1 MQSVGSGARLT
12 RGELLKL
19 GLLGGAGLVVPL
31 SHAAATRALALD
43 RLPASRIPAPFQV
56 PLAIPPVA
64 RPVRRDA
71 GNDYYEMTMKRAFL
85 PILPGFPRTEIFG
98 YDGITPGPS
107 ILGVLGRSV
116 VVRCINRLPRTSPLG
131 HLNATSVHLH
141 GMASTPPHDG
151 WADDL
156 TEPGQYKDYVWPN
169 NQGQRLLWY
178 HDHVVHHTALNTYMG
193 LAGFYAPDPHD
204 PEGFESELP
213 RGRYFV
219 PLMLQDKIFSKD
231 GQFVFDDGGE
241 KSLSGDVILVNG
253 GPWPVLPVERRK
265 YALGV
270 LNASNSRGFNLALSS
285 GEAFTCTCQDA
296 GLGVAPVEVESFRIG
311 PGERY
316 GLVVDFEQHRIGDQI
331 VLQNR
336 ELKNN
341 EDFPSTSQV
350 MRFDVVSDATTTA
363 NNKVPDI
370 LVPARRD
377 PDHPHD
383 PMPLQE
389 SEAVRT
395 RDFRF
400 ERDNGLW
407 TINGMTWEDG
417 RIRANPGLDD
427 VEIWRFINSS
437 GGWNHPI
444 HVHLVDFKILDRNG
458 QPPFPYE
465 VGRKDTVYLGEGET
479 IRVIAK
485 FGPQQGKYM
494 MHCHNTVHEDHDMM
508 IAFQVG
514 DGGADPLS
522 VPAKNLP
529 GPPL

>member
-213 RGRYFV
+213 RGRYSV

-427 VEIWRFINSS
+427 VEIWRFINNS